1 MLLLKTRQKRRTDM
15 KKIPFITALV
25 CAFLLVCISGFL
37 GFQYLT
43 LNGRFQT
50 LETQASQ
57 LKNNNA
63 ELKTKLSDNKQELED
78 KEAYL
83 ESQNEY
89 ISELSQKLDTLA
101 SEEDPDSPDSAE
113 EEASGSSDSAEDS
126 SSETEN
132 GNDPY
137 PNLYAEG
144 FGSGETEQATEKIAY
159 LTFDDGPSSLTPEV
173 LDLLDQYDAK
183 ATFFVV
189 CKNNEEY
196 AEYLSE
202 IVKRGHAL
210 ALHSYSHN
218 YNQIYASMDA
228 FLSDYEKVYDWVIEN
243 TGYTPSLFRFPG
255 GSNNGSSYVVNEIID
270 ELERR
275 GFQYFDWN
283 VSSGDGSN
291 LTTTENIIDNICNNI
306 GNVKH
311 PVVLMHDGSGK
322 NATLAALPTVLKRL
336 SEKGYKFRSLDKT
349 VPSVH
354 YR

>member
-1 MLLLKTRQKRRTDM
+1 M
-15 KKIPFITALV
+15 KKLTFIAALV
-25 CAFLLVCISGFL
+25 CTFLLLCISGFL
-37 GFQYLT
+37 GFQYQT

-57 LKNNNA
+57 LKNNNS
-63 ELKTKLSDNKQELED
+63 ELKTKLSDSNEKLED

-89 ISELSQKLDTLA
+89 ISELSRQI
-101 SEEDPDSPDSAE
+101 DSLAE
-113 EEASGSSDSAEDS
+113 EEESASSDSEEDS
-126 SSETEN
+126 SSKEEEN
-132 GNDPY
+132 DNDPY

-144 FGSGETEQATEKIAY
+144 FGSQETENEPEKIAY
-159 LTFDDGPSSLTPEV
+159 LTFDDGPSSLTPKV
-173 LDLLDQYDAK
+173 LDLLDEYDAK

-202 IVKRGHAL
+202 IVKRGHTL

-228 FLSDYEKVYDWVIEN
+228 FLSDYEKVYDWVMEN
-243 TGYTPSLFRFPG
+243 TGYIPSLFRFPG

-322 NATLAALPTVLKRL
+322 DATLAALPTVLKRL
-336 SEKGYKFRSLDKT
+336 SDKGYEFRSLDKN